1 MKKSLLFNKITKYW
15 LWAMIVY
22 ILAVTFILE
31 GNIYFLLFNVL
42 GIGIMTYLTSYY
54 TYKETKNINSSSKM
68 LRIYLLFFIGLVFLA
83 TSVFR
88 GHHLSFNIK
97 NWHFNNKIIIFSK
110 QLWLVF

>member
-1 MKKSLLFNKITKYW
+1 MKKSLLFKKITKYW
-15 LWAMIVY
+15 LWAMTVY

-54 TYKETKNINSSSKM
+54 TYKETKNKNISSKI
-68 LRIYLLFFIGLVFLA
+68 LRIYLLLFIALVFLA

-88 GHHLSFNIK
+88 LIIYPLIL
-97 NWHFNNKIIIFSK
+97 KIGI
-110 QLWLVF
+110 LVM